1 MRRREGCRGG
11 GGSARVFGGKDVRV
25 GHGMSTS
32 GDDGD
37 ILKLNARDGGV
48 RLAPYDT
55 GHLAALEVGVAVS
68 RADVL
73 EGDIP
78 YRAPLVSALRHPR
91 GSLRIHAVT
100 DRARVKKRVRLSE
113 LRFTE

>member
-1 MRRREGCRGG
+1 MPRWRGKRSSF
-11 GGSARVFGGKDVRV
+11 SAGRTSGV

-32 GDDGD
+32 GEDGD
-37 ILKLNARDGGV
+37 ILKLNARDGCV
-48 RLAPYDT
+48 RLAPYDA
-55 GHLAALEVGVAVS
+55 GHLAALEIGVAVG
-68 RADVL
+68 RADIF